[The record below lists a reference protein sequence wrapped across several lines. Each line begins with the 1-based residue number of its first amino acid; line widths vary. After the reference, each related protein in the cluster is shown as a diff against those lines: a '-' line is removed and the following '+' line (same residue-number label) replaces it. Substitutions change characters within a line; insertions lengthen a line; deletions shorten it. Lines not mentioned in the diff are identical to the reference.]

1 MLNREELCQ
10 KAIDIITGDRE
21 NEYGD
26 PEDSF
31 GLIARFWQA
40 YLNHKTCDEK
50 IETWDVA
57 IMMALMKIARI
68 ANGKF
73 KEDRYIDAIGYLA
86 IAGELEGMED
96 FWARNR
102 VSAND
107 VMFGKT
113 AYDSNNAEKL
123 KGVLNISEK
132 DVKDSLSISNLIQKY
147 HHGDL
152 GKCDD
157 GCDFFD
163 ANTGY
168 CRHYLQEIPIK
179 DYRRTDGCLWF
190 AGVDEKEEDIDE

>member
-21 NEYGD
+21 EAYGD

-31 GLIARFWQA
+31 DLIARFWQA
-40 YLNHKTCDEK
+40 YLNHKTCDDS
-50 IETWDVA
+50 IETWDVSV
-57 IMMALMKIARI
+57 MMALMKIARI

-73 KEDRYIDAIGYLA
+73 KEDSYIDAIGYLA

-132 DVKDSLSISNLIQKY
+132 DVKDSMDIFKVVKRY
-147 HHGDL
+147 YPEDL
-152 GKCDD
+152 GKCSD
-157 GCDFFD
+157 CEFFD
-163 ANTGY
+163 AKTSY
-168 CRHYLQEIPIK
+168 CRHYLQGVPEE
-179 DYRRTDGCLWF
+179 DYRRKCGCLWF